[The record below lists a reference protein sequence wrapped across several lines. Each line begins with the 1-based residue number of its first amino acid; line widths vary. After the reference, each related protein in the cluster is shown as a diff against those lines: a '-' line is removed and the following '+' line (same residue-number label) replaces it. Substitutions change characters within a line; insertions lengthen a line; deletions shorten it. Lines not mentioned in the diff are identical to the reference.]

1 VSLQESFTRPIYY
14 DYEISKNKKRLSYK
28 RTIDIEQTELYSEF
42 YRIE

>member
-1 VSLQESFTRPIYY
+1 MKFR
-14 DYEISKNKKRLSYK
+14 KNKIRLSYK